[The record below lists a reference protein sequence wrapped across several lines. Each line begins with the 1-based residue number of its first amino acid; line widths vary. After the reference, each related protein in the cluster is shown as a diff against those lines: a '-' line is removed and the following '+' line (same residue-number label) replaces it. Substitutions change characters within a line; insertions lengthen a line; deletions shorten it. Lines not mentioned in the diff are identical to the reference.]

1 MMNRKMKQLALAVGV
16 ALGSVGLLPSA
27 QAVNVSPDNLGQ
39 ALIFPY
45 YTVRGGWNTLIGVT
59 NTTNQWVAVK
69 VRFREAY
76 NSRDVFDFNI
86 ILSPHDLWAAT
97 VTNGAGNNPQLNIPA
112 DETTCTVGLGSNPQ
126 PFPAPVS
133 YVGRFSD
140 GGPEDVER
148 LRSGYVEMIMMG
160 ATEDEGEDA
169 LPSDYDTCAELS
181 SLFRATSVTPAAAL
195 DELRNTIF
203 TVYPAN
209 ALKGTFSLVNAVE
222 GFNAVSL
229 PTALAN
235 FRTDPYVTLHRAPNN
250 SPAPNTIVFA
260 DSWHEPSLNAATTP
274 GVYIDAAGALFTG
287 EASGGAAAVTSALEA
302 TALVNEWTRN
312 PNAGGGSFITATDW
326 VVTFPTKNFYVDTA
340 THEYAGRATDFVGR
354 VDPAL
359 PPGPD
364 ADPADFTP
372 FANEFDDG
380 ESCDTVV
387 PTVYNRSEDSA
398 EIEVPSPSG
407 RFELC
412 RETNVLTFN
421 DGLILGNVEDDA
433 VPIDFPGTFLYGWM
447 NLAFEGSL
455 PAIGFAVSSRDLTNG
470 GSNLL
475 SEAAAYDHSIV
486 RPVAAP

>member
-1 MMNRKMKQLALAVGV
+1 L
-16 ALGSVGLLPSA
+16 
-27 QAVNVSPDNLGQ
+27 
-39 ALIFPY
+39 
-45 YTVRGGWNTLIGVT
+45 
-59 NTTNQWVAVK
+59 
-69 VRFREAY
+69 
-76 NSRDVFDFNI
+76 
-86 ILSPHDLWAAT
+86 
-97 VTNGAGNNPQLNIPA
+97 
-112 DETTCTVGLGSNPQ
+112 
-126 PFPAPVS
+126 
-133 YVGRFSD
+133 
-140 GGPEDVER
+140 
-148 LRSGYVEMIMMG
+148 
-160 ATEDEGEDA
+160 EDEGEDA

-287 EASGGAAAVTSALEA
+287 EASGAAAVTSALEA

-433 VPIDFPGTFLYGWM
+433 VLINFPDTFLYGWM